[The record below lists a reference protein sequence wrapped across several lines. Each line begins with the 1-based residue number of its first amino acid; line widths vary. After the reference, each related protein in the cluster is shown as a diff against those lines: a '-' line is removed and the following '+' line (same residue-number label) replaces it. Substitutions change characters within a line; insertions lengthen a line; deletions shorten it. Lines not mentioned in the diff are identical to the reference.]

1 MIRPFSGDLI
11 IIKEIFF
18 DEIYER
24 SYRLKKGDVVID
36 VGAHIGVF
44 TLKASR
50 LVDSERLVISVEPD
64 PENYA
69 MLLTNIRINSL
80 KGVIPVRVALMD
92 ESGTV
97 KMSRSGDAISHSV
110 VLERSKKY
118 ILVPALTLDELLGKL
133 GVKRFD
139 FIKIDVEGAE
149 LQIMKGSKNNLI
161 SNKPSMAI
169 ASYHYPGEAKK
180 VVKLLNSLEFGTE
193 KWEEK
198 IIYAFPNR

>member
-1 MIRPFSGDLI
+1 MIRPFRGDLI

-50 LVDSERLVISVEPD
+50 LVDSEELVISVEPD

-80 KGVIPVRVALMD
+80 KSVIPVRVALMD

-110 VLERSKKY
+110 VLKRSKKY